1 MNHRFAVCLAG
12 VLLLAGSSWGQKAPK
27 PAITAAPS
35 TTPPV
40 VPTAPAAGMAPQDQS
55 TYVIGASD
63 VITVTVF
70 KDPTLTG
77 NLTVR
82 PDGMI
87 SLPLL
92 GDVPASGLTPMQL
105 SVDLTKRLMK
115 FMTDPNVT
123 VTVVSVNSKM
133 VYLIGEV
140 SHIGP
145 VQILPGMTPLQAIA
159 TAGGLTPYANARKIY
174 ILRGQ
179 QGKQTKILFD
189 YKKALKEGNL
199 QGVVLVPGDTI
210 VVP

>member
-1 MNHRFAVCLAG
+1 
-12 VLLLAGSSWGQKAPK
+12 
-27 PAITAAPS
+27 
-35 TTPPV
+35 
-40 VPTAPAAGMAPQDQS
+40 MAPQDQS
-55 TYVIGASD
+55 TYVIGAND
-63 VITVTVF
+63 LITVTVF

-92 GDVPASGLTPMQL
+92 GDVPAEGLTPMQL
-105 SVDLTKRLMK
+105 SQDLAKRLMK

-123 VTVVSVNSKM
+123 VTVVSVNSKT

-140 SHIGP
+140 QHIGP

-159 TAGGLTPYANARKIY
+159 TAGGLTPYANAKKIY
-174 ILRGQ
+174 ILRGRQGQ
-179 QGKQTKILFD
+179 QKKIPFD

-199 QGVVLVPGDTI
+199 QGVTLVPGDTI

>member
-1 MNHRFAVCLAG
+1 
-12 VLLLAGSSWGQKAPK
+12 
-27 PAITAAPS
+27 
-35 TTPPV
+35 
-40 VPTAPAAGMAPQDQS
+40 MAPQDQS